1 VQGSPV
7 SPVDD
12 STIPTFAVVGAV
24 NHGKSSVV
32 ATLAENDQVRISR
45 MPGETV
51 ETQRFALGELFVF
64 FDTPGFQNAR
74 EALAELQ
81 GAASDARPLERF
93 ARFIA
98 AHRGEPAFDAECRLF
113 EPVVHGAGIVYVVD
127 AARPLRDLHRA
138 EMELM
143 RLTGAPRLAII
154 NRTGPDEHLEEW
166 KRRLGQHFNAVREF
180 DAHQAGFAERI
191 ELLETLA
198 GIEQRWKPRLMQAVQ
213 LLRAERARRLD
224 EAAAIVVDWLARAL
238 TLREEEHDADEP
250 DETIRE
256 RFRSRLASE
265 ESAAHAALIDLFSH
279 RHVQAPIDAARLF
292 GDDLFSDATWS
303 MLGLDPRQL
312 LGAGTAA
319 GAAVGAG
326 TDLVTAGHTLMLG
339 TAIGAAV
346 GAAGALALGKR
357 QPELAVRLPGA
368 DLPAPV
374 RALMARGLRVPARW
388 RLAGRARGV
397 GPYAAQNFPWILIDR
412 ALGTLACVAQ
422 RAHARRDDEQLDAA
436 RLQGLLVAGKLSS
449 NGWAAPERRRAE
461 KAFDALR
468 RGPPDAATL
477 AALRGLIRPWL
488 ERLDAEPAAVEP
500 APGSTPG
507 SASGSR
513 PG

>member
-1 VQGSPV
+1 MRR
-7 SPVDD
+7 VDD
-12 STIPTFAVVGAV
+12 TAIPTFAVVGAV
-24 NHGKSSVV
+24 NHGKSSAV
-32 ATLAENDQVRISR
+32 ATLAENDRVRISR

-51 ETQRFALGELFVF
+51 ETQRFSLGGLFAF
-64 FDTPGFQNAR
+64 IDTPGFQNAR
-74 EALAELQ
+74 AALAELQ
-81 GAASDARPLERF
+81 GAAGDAQPLQRF

-98 AHRGEPAFDAECRLF
+98 THRDDPAFDAECRLF
-113 EPVVHGAGIVYVVD
+113 EPLVQGAGIVYVVD

-154 NRTGPDEHLEEW
+154 NRTGPDEHLDEW

-198 GIEQRWKPRLMQAVQ
+198 GIEQRWKPHLMQAVQ

-224 EAAAIVVDWLARAL
+224 ESAAIVVDWLARAL
-238 TLREEEHDADEP
+238 TLRVEERSADEP
-250 DETIRE
+250 DDAIRE
-256 RFRSRLASE
+256 RFKSTLAE
-265 ESAAHAALIDLFSH
+265 AETAAHAALIGLYSH
-279 RHVQAPIDAARLF
+279 RHVHAPIDAARLF
-292 GDDLFSDATWS
+292 TDELFSDATWS

-319 GAAVGAG
+319 GAAVGAS

-374 RALMARGLRVPARW
+374 RALVARGLRLPERW
-388 RLAGRARGV
+388 RVAGRARGV
-397 GPYAAQNFPWILIDR
+397 GPYAARNFPWILIDR
-412 ALGTLACVAQ
+412 SVGTLACVAR
-422 RAHARRDDEQLDAA
+422 RAHARRDDEQLDAE
-436 RLQGLLVAGKLSS
+436 RLQSVLATGQLSS
-449 NGWAAPERRRAE
+449 SGWGQAERRSAE
-461 KAFDALR
+461 KVFDALR
-468 RGPPDAATL
+468 QGHADAAAL
-477 AALRGLIRPWL
+477 ASLRGLLRQWL
-488 ERLDAEPAAVEP
+488 ERLDAEPGGIDP
-500 APGSTPG
+500 ATGWAG
-507 SASGSR
+507 GAG
-513 PG
+513 